1 MTEKMTFREH
11 IVQDLGVCPQG
22 IDPDAPG
29 DITIYPFPG
38 WDFGKPGPI
47 TVPRQD
53 AIRPDGFNPRS
64 QNGEGEGHFCT
75 RTCETNDVHVGKM
88 DITAEAKDTIAM
100 YAAPAK
106 TATVSVSAGYTGT
119 LSGAH
124 ELVVT
129 YSECTECGKIED
141 EKTPYTAEIE
151 VAWTATAAG
160 KTVEC
165 STWTGPMTKGKG
177 HPIHFAVNATCTAC
191 GKTAGSDAAALADVY
206 ELSIDKYDEYL
217 GLNLTDAM
225 KGKYVTRTATAKI
238 DPEPDGKAFSWTD
251 CGRCKWRSATD
262 RATVTYGATE
272 KTGPSS
278 SYRAEPLTV
287 GATVTKGDLSASA
300 NCTTNFTVVKVDVKL
315 GDWIERADEKNGEMI
330 SSFVER
336 GPDAMF
342 GGYPTLAEDEMMKYP
357 VSIGVLPKSL
367 PNEEGITFEFCDND
381 LITDVNRTIT
391 GVDHKVSEHHY
402 TLGEVANQKFYLFDG
417 TGSSGKKK
425 FSALHDNSAA
435 HDMITYDACC
445 CVFAVFADCTSSITG
460 HSFWKIE
467 VDESHLKL
475 LPDHL
480 RPYVGVYGFYPA
492 QIGGDKTESYYLAPG
507 QLRKDDFLYR
517 EHFVDQAQT
526 SRTAHHVWHISFR
539 RCIDGLEE
547 VHSIA
552 SKKPKYD
559 LSNYNCTDVAISVGR
574 ACGVPLQDAG
584 FPDFSLFEIIREVIG
599 DDENWTNDR
608 DGSFSSPLGLLVN
621 LKYNNFLY
629 GVIE

>member
-75 RTCETNDVHVGKM
+75 RTCETNDVNVGKM

-225 KGKYVTRTATAKI
+225 KGKYVTRTATAKV
-238 DPEPDGKAFSWTD
+238 DPAPPKVEYAWSD
-251 CGRCKWRSATD
+251 CGRCEWRSATT
-262 RATVTYGATE
+262 RENVTYGATD

-300 NCTTNFTVVKVDVKL
+300 NCTTNFTVVKVDVQL
-315 GDWIERADEKNGEMI
+315 GNLGESSDETVIPDIYYCIDNEDGTLKQRAIDNLCKVRVSCEPN
-330 SSFVER
+330 
-336 GPDAMF
+336 
-342 GGYPTLAEDEMMKYP
+342 LP
-357 VSIGVLPKSL
+357 VSEYVDLTLSEYAVLYEKIDDGRLSWARSAHKCCEIG
-367 PNEEGITFEFCDND
+367 
-381 LITDVNRTIT
+381 
-391 GVDHKVSEHHY
+391 
-402 TLGEVANQKFYLFDG
+402 A
-417 TGSSGKKK
+417 KK
-425 FSALHDNSAA
+425 FFVHGHD
-435 HDMITYDACC
+435 
-445 CVFAVFADCTSSITG
+445 
-460 HSFWKIE
+460 
-467 VDESHLKL
+467 
-475 LPDHL
+475 LPD
-480 RPYVGVYGFYPA
+480 
-492 QIGGDKTESYYLAPG
+492 
-507 QLRKDDFLYR
+507 
-517 EHFVDQAQT
+517 
-526 SRTAHHVWHISFR
+526 
-539 RCIDGLEE
+539 
-547 VHSIA
+547 
-552 SKKPKYD
+552 
-559 LSNYNCTDVAISVGR
+559 
-574 ACGVPLQDAG
+574 
-584 FPDFSLFEIIREVIG
+584 
-599 DDENWTNDR
+599 
-608 DGSFSSPLGLLVN
+608 GLLKKAEHLISKAT
-621 LKYNNFLY
+621 LKNNY
-629 GVIE
+629 YT

>member
-315 GDWIERADEKNGEMI
+315 GDGIERADEKNGEMI

-357 VSIGVLPKSL
+357 VSIGVLPK
-367 PNEEGITFEFCDND
+367 P
-381 LITDVNRTIT
+381 
-391 GVDHKVSEHHY
+391 
-402 TLGEVANQKFYLFDG
+402 KF
-417 TGSSGKKK
+417 
-425 FSALHDNSAA
+425 
-435 HDMITYDACC
+435 
-445 CVFAVFADCTSSITG
+445 
-460 HSFWKIE
+460 
-467 VDESHLKL
+467 
-475 LPDHL
+475 
-480 RPYVGVYGFYPA
+480 
-492 QIGGDKTESYYLAPG
+492 
-507 QLRKDDFLYR
+507 
-517 EHFVDQAQT
+517 QT
-526 SRTAHHVWHISFR
+526 
-539 RCIDGLEE
+539 
-547 VHSIA
+547 
-552 SKKPKYD
+552 
-559 LSNYNCTDVAISVGR
+559 
-574 ACGVPLQDAG
+574 AG
-584 FPDFSLFEIIREVIG
+584 
-599 DDENWTNDR
+599 
-608 DGSFSSPLGLLVN
+608 
-621 LKYNNFLY
+621 
-629 GVIE
+629 

>member
-11 IVQDLGVCPQG
+11 IVQDRGVCPQG

>member
-206 ELSIDKYDEYL
+206 ELSIDKYDAYL

-238 DPEPDGKAFSWTD
+238 HPEPDGKAFSWTD
-251 CGRCKWRSATD
+251 RGRCKWRSATD